1 MRLIRRF
8 GLSIGVSFL
17 FLSGLLQ
24 RNPSLLRFIYRIVFM
39 RCSRHLQRTFA
50 ANLSGRQVSFSAY
63 NDSVFLLIASS
74 SKQKQTNKQ
83 NRRVPHPSVDR
94 PRLLSR
100 CPRPSLGGRRRL
112 VVCSKQSFK
121 CACCDFLNL
130 PCPLRYSVPCC
141 QRSFFGDC
149 LSSNSVGVQN
159 NPLRACFHSAG
170 FPASKT
176 KWCACECC
184 CRKEI

>member
-1 MRLIRRF
+1 MSIQISSRQKMGVISSLHFLIFRRKSMRLIRRF

-50 ANLSGRQVSFSAY
+50 ANLSGRQVLFSAY

-74 SKQKQTNKQ
+74 SKQKQANKP

-100 CPRPSLGGRRRL
+100 CPRPSLDGRRRL
-112 VVCSKQSFK
+112 VVCSKQPGK
-121 CACCDFLNL
+121 CTCCYSQNL
-130 PCPLRYSVPCC
+130 PCPLRYSVQCC
-141 QRSFFGDC
+141 QRRFWR
-149 LSSNSVGVQN
+149 LS
-159 NPLRACFHSAG
+159 LIKF
-170 FPASKT
+170 
-176 KWCACECC
+176 
-184 CRKEI
+184 CRRPK